1 MFLGRVMT
9 AWWRTHDRLTI
20 CFRSLRTFPI
30 SPMRKPSVKPSVA
43 EKERATTVHKL
54 CQTDDS
60 NLPILSPSRQAA
72 EITKRCAAIS
82 RYDILDSPS
91 EPEFD
96 EIANLAAAVCETS
109 FAAISF
115 VCDDRQWFKSRV
127 GLTVDQTPISESFC
141 AYAIR
146 QSDVFVVTDAS
157 KHPLFTAN
165 PLVTGAPGIRFYAGM
180 PLLASDGTPIAS
192 LCVLDPVAR
201 PAGLNAI
208 QQLTLQVLARQVE
221 AQLELRRSIKERD
234 DRAAEQRTAATALQW
249 IATHDSLTHLGNRT
263 LFYSELAQAL
273 SKADRDDSGVAVILI
288 DVDHF
293 KQINDSFGH
302 DAGDAV
308 LCAFASRLRDVV
320 RQGGTVAR
328 LGGDEFGIVLTSV
341 KARKH
346 LGTIIES
353 LNMRLREKLEFNG
366 RLIDC
371 RASIGVAIYGEHAS
385 TVEALIK
392 CGDLAL
398 GVAKRNRGCSVDF
411 HPDMETDFEREIT
424 MTALARSAIEDNRIF
439 PYYQPKVDLLTGEL
453 TGFEALLRWD
463 QCTGRLG
470 LPHMIA
476 PAFLDTE
483 LALII
488 GDRMMNLVLDD
499 LQKWVARGLNVGHV
513 ALNTCAGDFAANDFA
528 ERLLATLKLRG
539 LSPRRIEIEV
549 TESVFLD
556 RGSHHVLRALTVLA
570 NRGVRIALDDFGT
583 GFASLTHLKKFPV
596 HVLKIDQTF
605 VSGLGKTA
613 DDAAIVR
620 ALIGL
625 GSSLGMETVA
635 EGIETHDQAAFVRNC
650 GCTLGQGFL
659 YSAARAAAD
668 VPDLVKCMTRNA
680 NVVPFKP
687 TRMTGVPAT
696 RA

>member
-1 MFLGRVMT
+1 MLCGTDNFNVP
-9 AWWRTHDRLTI
+9 DLT
-20 CFRSLRTFPI
+20 P
-30 SPMRKPSVKPSVA
+30 A
-43 EKERATTVHKL
+43 ER
-54 CQTDDS
+54 
-60 NLPILSPSRQAA
+60 AA
-72 EITKRCAAIS
+72 EILRRCAAID
-82 RYDILDSPS
+82 RYDILDTPN

-96 EIANLAAAVCETS
+96 EIANLAAAVCEAS

-115 VCDDRQWFKSRV
+115 VCEDRQWFKSEV
-127 GLTVDQTPISESFC
+127 GLGVHQTPLSVSFC

-146 QSDVFVVTDAS
+146 QPDIFVVTDARR
-157 KHPLFTAN
+157 HPLFAHN
-165 PLVTGAPGIRFYAGM
+165 PLVTGDPKLRFYAGM
-180 PLLASDGTPIAS
+180 PIQAADGTPIAT
-192 LCVLDPVAR
+192 LCVLDSVAR
-201 PAGLNAI
+201 PAGLTEI
-208 QQLTLQVLARQVE
+208 QQLTLRVLGRQVE

-234 DRAAEQRTAATALQW
+234 HRAAEQRAAANALQW
-249 IATHDSLTHLGNRT
+249 IATHDSLTHLGTRA
-263 LFYSELAQAL
+263 LFHSQLALAL
-273 SKADRDDSGVAVILI
+273 KNADRNGTGVAVILI

-293 KQINDSFGH
+293 KQINDSLGH

-320 RQGGTVAR
+320 REGDTVAR

-346 LGTIIES
+346 LATIVES

-366 RLIDC
+366 RLIEC
-371 RASIGVAIYGEHAS
+371 RASIGVAVYGEHANS
-385 TVEALIK
+385 AEALIK

-398 GVAKRNRGCSVDF
+398 GVAKMKRGCAVDF
-411 HPDMETDFEREIT
+411 HPDMETDFEREIN
-424 MTALARSAIEDNRIF
+424 MTALARLAISDDRVF
-439 PYYQPKVDLLTGEL
+439 PYYQPKVDLVTGEL

-463 QCTGRLG
+463 QVTGHLG

-499 LQKWVARGLNVGHV
+499 MQKWVAEGLNFGQV

-528 ERLLATLKLRG
+528 ERLLAALKVRG
-539 LSPRRIEIEV
+539 LSPRLIEVEV

-556 RGSHHVLRALTVLA
+556 RGSHYVLRALATLA
-570 NRGVRIALDDFGT
+570 KRGVRIALDDFGT

-605 VSGLGKTA
+605 VSGLGKSA

-625 GSSLGMETVA
+625 GASLGMETVA
-635 EGIETHDQAAFVRNC
+635 EGIETHEQASFVRTC
-650 GCTLGQGFL
+650 GCNIGQGYL
-659 YSAARAAAD
+659 YGAAQPAAD
-668 VPDLVKCMTRNA
+668 LPDLVKGMTRNA
-680 NVVPFKP
+680 NIVPFKSA
-687 TRMTGVPAT
+687 RMMALLAAKG
-696 RA
+696 R

>member
-1 MFLGRVMT
+1 MG
-9 AWWRTHDRLTI
+9 A
-20 CFRSLRTFPI
+20 
-30 SPMRKPSVKPSVA
+30 K
-43 EKERATTVHKL
+43 TVNML
-54 CQTDDS
+54 CGTDNF
-60 NLPILSPSRQAA
+60 NLPNLTPAQRAA
-72 EITKRCAAIS
+72 EIVKRCAAID
-82 RYDILDSPS
+82 RYDILDTPT

-96 EIANLAAAVCETS
+96 EIASLAAAVCEAA

-115 VCDDRQWFKSRV
+115 VCEDRQWFKSEV
-127 GLTVDQTPISESFC
+127 GLGVHQTPISVSFC

-146 QSDVFVVTDAS
+146 QPDIFVVTDAR
-157 KHPLFTAN
+157 KHPLFAHN
-165 PLVTGAPGIRFYAGM
+165 PLVTEEPKLRFYAGM
-180 PLLASDGTPIAS
+180 PIQAADGTPIAT
-192 LCVLDPVAR
+192 LCVLDSVPR
-201 PAGLNAI
+201 PAGLTEI
-208 QQLTLQVLARQVE
+208 QQLTLRVLARQVE

-234 DRAAEQRTAATALQW
+234 NRAAEQRTAATALQW

-263 LFYSELAQAL
+263 LFHSQLALAL
-273 SKADRDDSGVAVILI
+273 CNADRDGSGVAVILI

-293 KQINDSFGH
+293 KQINDSMGH

-320 RQGGTVAR
+320 REDDTVAR

-346 LGTIIES
+346 LASIVES

-366 RLIDC
+366 RLIEC
-371 RASIGVAIYGEHAS
+371 RASIGVAIYGEHANS
-385 TVEALIK
+385 AEALIK

-398 GVAKRNRGCSVDF
+398 GVAKMKRGCAVNF
-411 HPDMETDFEREIT
+411 HPDMETDFEREIN
-424 MTALARSAIEDNRIF
+424 MTALARSAISDDRVF
-439 PYYQPKVDLLTGEL
+439 PYYQPKIDLVTGEL

-463 QCTGRLG
+463 QITGRLG

-483 LALII
+483 LALVI

-499 LQKWVARGLNVGHV
+499 MQRWVAEGLSFGQV

-528 ERLLATLKLRG
+528 ERLLAALKIRG
-539 LSPRRIEIEV
+539 LSPRLVEVEV

-556 RGSHHVLRALTVLA
+556 RGSHYVLRALTLLA
-570 NRGVRIALDDFGT
+570 KRGVRIALDDFGT

-605 VSGLGKTA
+605 VSGLGKSA

-635 EGIETHDQAAFVRNC
+635 EGIETHEQASFVRTC
-650 GCTLGQGFL
+650 GCSIGQGYL
-659 YSAARAAAD
+659 YGAARPAAD
-668 VPDLVKCMTRNA
+668 LPDLVKRMTRNA
-680 NVVPFKP
+680 NIVPFKSV
-687 TRMTGVPAT
+687 RMAALPALKG
-696 RA
+696 R

>member
-1 MFLGRVMT
+1 MRC
-9 AWWRTHDRLTI
+9 RTDNFNVPDLT
-20 CFRSLRTFPI
+20 P
-30 SPMRKPSVKPSVA
+30 A
-43 EKERATTVHKL
+43 ER
-54 CQTDDS
+54 
-60 NLPILSPSRQAA
+60 AA
-72 EITKRCAAIS
+72 EILKRCAAID
-82 RYDILDSPS
+82 RYDILDTPN

-96 EIANLAAAVCETS
+96 EIANLAAAVCEAS

-115 VCDDRQWFKSRV
+115 VCEDRQWFKSEV
-127 GLTVDQTPISESFC
+127 GLGVHQTPLSVSFC

-146 QSDVFVVTDAS
+146 QPDIFVVTDARR
-157 KHPLFTAN
+157 HPLFAHN
-165 PLVTGAPGIRFYAGM
+165 PLVTGDPKLRFYAGM
-180 PLLASDGTPIAS
+180 PIQAADGTPIAS
-192 LCVLDPVAR
+192 LCVLDSVAR
-201 PAGLNAI
+201 PAGLTEI
-208 QQLTLQVLARQVE
+208 QQLTLRVLGRQVE

-234 DRAAEQRTAATALQW
+234 HRAAEQRAAANALQW
-249 IATHDSLTHLGNRT
+249 IATHDSLTHLGNRA
-263 LFYSELAQAL
+263 LFHSQLALAL
-273 SKADRDDSGVAVILI
+273 KNADRNGTGVAVILI

-293 KQINDSFGH
+293 KQINDSLGH

-320 RQGGTVAR
+320 REGDTVAR

-346 LGTIIES
+346 LATIVES

-366 RLIDC
+366 RLIEC
-371 RASIGVAIYGEHAS
+371 RASIGVAVYGEHSNSA
-385 TVEALIK
+385 EALIK

-398 GVAKRNRGCSVDF
+398 GVAKMKRGCAVDF
-411 HPDMETDFEREIT
+411 HPDMETDFEREIN
-424 MTALARSAIEDNRIF
+424 MTALARLAISDDRVF
-439 PYYQPKVDLLTGEL
+439 PYYQPKVDLVTGEL

-463 QCTGRLG
+463 QVSGHLG

-483 LALII
+483 LALVI

-499 LQKWVARGLNVGHV
+499 MQKWVAEGLNFGQV

-528 ERLLATLKLRG
+528 ERLLTALKVRG
-539 LSPRRIEIEV
+539 LSPRLIEVEV

-556 RGSHHVLRALTVLA
+556 RGSHYVLRALSTLA
-570 NRGVRIALDDFGT
+570 QRGVRIALDDFGT

-605 VSGLGKTA
+605 VSGLGKSA

-625 GSSLGMETVA
+625 GASLGMETVA
-635 EGIETHDQAAFVRNC
+635 EGIETLEQASFVRTC
-650 GCTLGQGFL
+650 GCNIGQGYL
-659 YSAARAAAD
+659 YGAAQPAAD
-668 VPDLVKCMTRNA
+668 LPDLVKGMTRNA
-680 NVVPFKP
+680 NIVPFKSA
-687 TRMTGVPAT
+687 RMMALLAAKG
-696 RA
+696 R

>member
-1 MFLGRVMT
+1 MG
-9 AWWRTHDRLTI
+9 ANI
-20 CFRSLRTFPI
+20 
-30 SPMRKPSVKPSVA
+30 VKM
-43 EKERATTVHKL
+43 L
-54 CQTDDS
+54 CGTDDF
-60 NLPILSPSRQAA
+60 NLPSLSPTERAA
-72 EITKRCAAIS
+72 EISKRCATIN
-82 RYDILDSPS
+82 RYHILDTPA

-96 EIANLAAAVCETS
+96 EIVSLAAAVCEVS

-115 VCDDRQWFKSRV
+115 VCEDRLWFKSEL
-127 GLTVDQTPISESFC
+127 GLGVREVPDSVSFC

-146 QSDVFVVTDAS
+146 QPDIFIVTDAS
-157 KHPLFTAN
+157 KHPLFAAN
-165 PLVTGAPGIRFYAGM
+165 DLVTGDPDLRFYAGM
-180 PLLASDGTPIAS
+180 PLLASDGTPMGT
-192 LCVLDPVAR
+192 LCVLDSVAR
-201 PAGLNAI
+201 PAGLTEI
-208 QQLTLQVLARQVE
+208 QQMTLRVLARQVE

-234 DRAAEQRTAATALQW
+234 SRAAEQRTVATALQW

-263 LFYSELAQAL
+263 LFHSQLAHAL
-273 SKADRDDSGVAVILI
+273 GNADRDDSGVAVILI

-293 KQINDSFGH
+293 KQINDSLGH

-320 RQGGTVAR
+320 REGDTVAR

-346 LGTIIES
+346 LATITES

-366 RLIDC
+366 RMIEC
-371 RASIGVAIYGEHAS
+371 RASMGVAVYGEHAS
-385 TVEALIK
+385 TAEALIK

-398 GVAKRNRGCSVDF
+398 GVAKTNRGCAVNF
-411 HPDMETDFEREIT
+411 HPDMETDFEREIN
-424 MTALARSAIEDNRIF
+424 MTALARTAIKEDRVF
-439 PYYQPKVDLLTGEL
+439 PYYQPKIDMLSGEL

-463 QCTGRLG
+463 QTTGRLG

-483 LALII
+483 LALVI

-499 LQKWVARGLNVGHV
+499 MQKWVADGVNFGQV

-528 ERLLATLKLRG
+528 ERLLAGLKMRG
-539 LSPRRIEIEV
+539 LSPRRIEVEV

-556 RGSHHVLRALTVLA
+556 RGSHHVLRALTTLSK
-570 NRGVRIALDDFGT
+570 RGVRIALDDFGT

-596 HVLKIDQTF
+596 HVLKIDQSF
-605 VSGLGKTA
+605 VAGLGKSS

-635 EGIETHDQAAFVRNC
+635 EGIETHEQAAFIRNC
-650 GCTLGQGFL
+650 GCTLGQGYL
-659 YSAARAAAD
+659 YGAARAAAD
-668 VPDLVKCMTRNA
+668 IPDVVKRLTRNA
-680 NVVPFKP
+680 NVVPFKSA
-687 TRMTGVPAT
+687 RMASLLAT
-696 RA
+696 KAR